1 MTAPH
6 WAWGLSTAL
15 VLCVVI
21 WLNGHQIRFGWLLGA
36 GVQLI
41 NMGFGWW
48 LHGQWTFVFLAL
60 PAAMFVWI
68 YIRSGRKPKPLRPVE
83 TFLKIDTEAFRHSLE
98 QAMLRVQEAA
108 HAIHRRRED
117 RP

>member
-1 MTAPH
+1 MNAPH

-68 YIRSGRKPKPLRPVE
+68 YIRSGRKPKPVGMALS
-83 TFLKIDTEAFRHSLE
+83 LKIDTEPFRRSLE
-98 QAMLRVQEAA
+98 QAMQAA
-108 HAIHRRRED
+108 RELGRPPGD
-117 RP
+117 RS